1 MKINIKQAVK
11 FFFQN
16 PSLDMVFKEAVAN
29 SLDANASRIEI
40 SVFIESFEKQESLRI
55 EVVDDGEGFT
65 DARYEKF
72 CELMKVDEETH
83 KGIGRL
89 VYLSYFKKIDVCS
102 FYKNK
107 CRKFSFSDSFDKDHS
122 GMTIREQAESTQKTI
137 LTFSECS
144 MKRLSSYQT
153 ITPGY
158 LEKEI
163 IKEFFPRLYLLKQE
177 NKEFE
182 ISFSINVSNL
192 NPKHNIDVHSTCINN
207 KSLPKMSTVSVNTDS
222 IKMFE
227 STKLDYAIVKK
238 DPSKE
243 SFLMTALCVDSRT
256 KILDDIISS
265 ENLPLFGYDFYFLLS
280 SSIFDGKVDASRQNL
295 TLTDSI
301 LKEVK
306 FLFRK
311 EIAEILDIEVPSIKE
326 KKESLKRQF
335 DKTFPHLMGY
345 FKDDDIGIVS
355 KAKSIDDAQK
365 AFLRD
370 QKEVLEASELD
381 EKEYDKTL
389 DVSARTLA
397 QYILYRDKII
407 SKVEQLTK
415 KDSEAVLHNLILPK
429 RSILQNGSIESIYN
443 NNLWLL
449 DNKYMTYTTAMSER
463 TMDEIMGE
471 ITQTAVQ
478 QEDDGRPDIAVIFS
492 NAPDSAEEQSIDVVI
507 VELKKRG
514 IKLAQTEEV
523 ESQLQQRAVQ
533 LMKLYPNKIQRMWF
547 YGVVEFTDQ
556 FKLSLRNNHY
566 TPLYSKDSLY
576 YKENIWYPDLDES
589 SKPYKI
595 GTYIL
600 SIDAFIKDA
609 KAHNEIFLNVLKS
622 GFKNNQKEEKNG

>member
-1 MKINIKQAVK
+1 MKINVKQAVK

-16 PSLDMVFKEAVAN
+16 PSLDMVFKEAIAN
-29 SLDANASRIEI
+29 SLDANASHIEI

-55 EVVDDGEGFT
+55 EVADDGEGFT

-107 CRKFSFSDSFDKDHS
+107 CRKFSFSESFDKDHS
-122 GMTIREQAESTQKTI
+122 DMTIYEQTENAQKTI
-137 LTFSECS
+137 LVFSECS

-153 ITPGY
+153 ITPSY

-177 NKEFE
+177 DKEFE

-192 NPKHNIDVHSTCINN
+192 NPKHNIDVHSACINN

-227 STKLDYAIVKK
+227 STNLDYAIVKK

-295 TLTDSI
+295 TLTESI
-301 LKEVK
+301 LRDVK
-306 FLFRK
+306 FLFRQK
-311 EIAEILDIEVPSIKE
+311 IAEILDLEMPLIKE
-326 KKESLKRQF
+326 RKETLKKQF
-335 DKTFPHLMGY
+335 DKTYPHLMGY

-370 QKEVLEASELD
+370 QKEVLDASELD

-389 DVSARTLA
+389 NVSARTLA

-429 RSILQNGSIESIYN
+429 RSILQNASIESIYN

-471 ITQTAVQ
+471 ITQAAVQ
-478 QEDDGRPDIAVIFS
+478 QEDDGRPDIAVVFS
-492 NAPDSAEEQSIDVVI
+492 NAPDCAEEKSVDVVI

-566 TPLYSKDSLY
+566 TPLFSKDSLY
-576 YKENIWYPDLDES
+576 YKENIWYPDLDDS
-589 SKPYKI
+589 SKPYKV

-622 GFKNNQKEEKNG
+622 GFKKDGEEE